1 MKQVEFDQLMNQ
13 LENEQNLAK
22 RELNKLLDKL
32 YRERAAIRIE
42 VSERSLKLERIGQ
55 QVYDLQCRIKAINT
69 TYHDKKHELICKWH
83 EEGEYAH
90 PTARADELITEIT
103 N

>member
-22 RELNKLLDKL
+22 RELNMLLDKL

-42 VSERSLKLERIGQ
+42 VSERKLTLERIGQ
-55 QVYDLQCRIKAINT
+55 QIYDLTYRIKAINT

-83 EEGEYAH
+83 EESEYAH
-90 PTARADELITEIT
+90 PTVRADEIKEEE
-103 N
+103 

>member
-1 MKQVEFDQLMNQ
+1 MKQVEYDQLMNQ

-32 YRERAAIRIE
+32 CRERAAIRVE
-42 VSERSLKLERIGQ
+42 VSERKLTLDRIGQ
-55 QVYDLQCRIKAINT
+55 QIYDIQRRIKDINT
-69 TYHDKKHELICKWH
+69 AYHDKKHELICKWH

-90 PTARADELITEIT
+90 PTARADEIKEEE
-103 N
+103 

>member
-13 LENEQNLAK
+13 LESEQNLAK
-22 RELNKLLDKL
+22 RELNKMLDKL
-32 YRERAAIRIE
+32 CRERAAIRIE
-42 VSERSLKLERIGQ
+42 VSERDLMLKRIGQ
-55 QVYDLQCRIKAINT
+55 QIYDLTCRIKDINT

-90 PTARADELITEIT
+90 PTARADEIKDE
-103 N
+103 